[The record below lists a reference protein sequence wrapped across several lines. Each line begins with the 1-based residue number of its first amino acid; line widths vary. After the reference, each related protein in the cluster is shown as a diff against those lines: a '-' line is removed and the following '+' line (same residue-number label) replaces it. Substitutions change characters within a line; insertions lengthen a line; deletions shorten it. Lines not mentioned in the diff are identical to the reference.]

1 MERERH
7 AQREKER
14 EEERTTELKRGKKR
28 EQEKG
33 IEVERECERE
43 NHAANLIE
51 TTENSLQSIGTVMK
65 RTASLRFAALA
76 QQ

>member
-1 MERERH
+1 MHKERKRER
-7 AQREKER
+7 
-14 EEERTTELKRGKKR
+14 KR
-28 EQEKG
+28 EQQNGRGDNKG
-33 IEVERECERE
+33 IEIERECERE

>member
-14 EEERTTELKRGKKR
+14 ERENDRTKEGKKR

-33 IEVERECERE
+33 IEIERECERE

-65 RTASLRFAALA
+65 RTASLRFAVLA

>member
-1 MERERH
+1 MRER
-7 AQREKER
+7 
-14 EEERTTELKRGKKR
+14 KRGK
-28 EQEKG
+28 ENG

-65 RTASLRFAALA
+65 RTASLRFVALA